1 MTNNEKKELDKLRDI
16 VGSLMISQFS
26 DQEGYRQ
33 TINVIFDQWVTQKRI
48 EIDKRNTLAIE
59 LGERTGLDIEGSEVM
74 EDDKWVYYH
83 NPEYPDEVERYEKPL
98 TNVAEPLDD
107 IPYDKSPFNL

>member
-1 MTNNEKKELDKLRDI
+1 MTNNEKKDLDKLCDI

-33 TINVIFDQWVTQKRI
+33 TINVIFDQWITQKRI
-48 EIDKRNTLAIE
+48 EMDKRNTLAIE
-59 LGERTGLDIEGSEVM
+59 LGERTGLDIQGSEVM

-98 TNVAEPLDD
+98 PMIAEPWDD
-107 IPYDKSPFNL
+107 IPYDKSPFNS